1 MTFSN
6 MYFCLLCLNFRLR
19 YTCTCSLK
27 IFCYDYCVVFQVQ
40 VDEHVIDQGDDGD
53 NFYVIDRYL
62 SIFRSSYL
70 CYT

>member
-1 MTFSN
+1 MI
-6 MYFCLLCLNFRLR
+6 C
-19 YTCTCSLK
+19 
-27 IFCYDYCVVFQVQ
+27 CVVFQVQ

-70 CYT
+70 CYTW